1 MIQRSLNQIKSE
13 TIKAAKGIKLE
24 HGLADDLG
32 NMSAFLASHNINFS
46 NDLCYLLNKYNKLK
60 YYPNIICKS
69 KKSALVAPFIAK
81 SLIELIISKKIKW
94 EGFVFSPQFLIASMS
109 LFSKENNVKFSLKN
123 QRNKLIAISQNSF
136 MHIYTKSL
144 KLDYYILSLDNSVE
158 NLKSSYL
165 PKNFINNQIDDKE
178 WKIIIS
184 YGKRTFVKDSV
195 LSKEKGAG
203 Y

>member
-32 NMSAFLASHNINFS
+32 NMSALLAGHNINFS

-81 SLIELIISKKIKW
+81 SLIELVISKKI
-94 EGFVFSPQFLIASMS
+94 LR
-109 LFSKENNVKFSLKN
+109 L
-123 QRNKLIAISQNSF
+123 
-136 MHIYTKSL
+136 
-144 KLDYYILSLDNSVE
+144 
-158 NLKSSYL
+158 
-165 PKNFINNQIDDKE
+165 
-178 WKIIIS
+178 
-184 YGKRTFVKDSV
+184 
-195 LSKEKGAG
+195 
-203 Y
+203 